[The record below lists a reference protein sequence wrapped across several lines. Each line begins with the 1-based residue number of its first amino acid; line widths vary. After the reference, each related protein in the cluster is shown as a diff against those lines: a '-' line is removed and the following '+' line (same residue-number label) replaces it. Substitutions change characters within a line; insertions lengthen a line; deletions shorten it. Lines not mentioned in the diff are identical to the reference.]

1 MELLAVVL
9 HQKIFHLIKSD
20 LPKGAA
26 MTEQQRIAVTSILDS
41 SKNLVFFTGAGISV
55 PSGIPDFR
63 SADGLYMQREFEDA
77 SPEEIISH
85 TYFYKHPATF
95 YRFYRQQ
102 MLYPDAK
109 PNAAH
114 HWIASL
120 QNENRHVTVVTQNVD
135 GFHAQAG
142 AETVFELHGS
152 AHRNICPLCGSSYS
166 MEQMLSYL
174 DSEGIPR
181 CPKDHKML
189 KPDVTLYEEPLDS
202 ETIEG
207 AIDAISTA
215 DTMVIIGTS
224 LVVYPA
230 ASFVRYFRGDH
241 LILIN
246 KSETAYDGMAEIALY
261 EDVIDVVRAL
271 QD

>member
-1 MELLAVVL
+1 
-9 HQKIFHLIKSD
+9 
-20 LPKGAA
+20 
-26 MTEQQRIAVTSILDS
+26 MTEADVKKLRAILDS
-41 SKNLVFFTGAGISV
+41 SENLVFFTGAGISV

-63 SADGLYMQREFEDA
+63 SADGLYMQREFEGA

-85 TYFYKHPATF
+85 TYFYKHPGTF
-95 YRFYRQQ
+95 YRCYREK
-102 MLYPDAK
+102 MLYPDAR

-114 HWIASL
+114 RWIASL
-120 QNENRHVTVVTQNVD
+120 QTPERHVTVVTQNID
-135 GFHAQAG
+135 GFHTEAG
-142 AETVFELHGS
+142 AHTVFELHGS
-152 AHRNICPLCGSSYS
+152 AHRNLCPLCGASYS
-166 MEQMLSYL
+166 IDELLSLL

-181 CPKDHKML
+181 CPEDGKML
-189 KPDVTLYEEPLDS
+189 KPDITLYEEPLKAPV
-202 ETIEG
+202 IEG
-207 AIDAISTA
+207 AIDAISRA

-246 KSETAYDGMAEIALY
+246 KTQTDYDSMAELALY

-271 QD
+271 QNL